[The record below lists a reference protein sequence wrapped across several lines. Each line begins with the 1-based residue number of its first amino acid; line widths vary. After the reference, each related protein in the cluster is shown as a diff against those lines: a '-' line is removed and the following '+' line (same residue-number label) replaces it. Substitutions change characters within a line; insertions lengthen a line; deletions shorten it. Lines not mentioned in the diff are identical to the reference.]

1 MNYVWE
7 FGAIARYQ
15 TLLYEGLAN
24 TLHLTILAYL
34 FGLPIGIV
42 LALGRLSRLRWLGVG
57 VGFVIDFFRCTPS
70 LVQLFWFFFALPRL
84 TGIRLSPFEASLI
97 CLTILSSA
105 FVAEIFRGGIV
116 SIERGQWEGARA
128 LGMSYRSIM
137 ARIILPQAVK
147 RMIPVFLERAIEL
160 LKTSTIAAAISYPD
174 LLFQANEISHRTY
187 RPLEVFTTVALIF
200 LIVVTIGSQLTRLL
214 ERRLARSGE
223 STVH

>member
-1 MNYVWE
+1 MNYIWE
-7 FGAIARYQ
+7 FSAIERYQ
-15 TLLYEGLAN
+15 HLLLEGLAN
-24 TLHLTILAYL
+24 TLQLTVLAYV
-34 FGLPIGIV
+34 FGLPIGIA
-42 LALGRLSRLRWLGVG
+42 LALGRLSRHRIVSVV

-70 LVQLFWFFFALPRL
+70 LVQLFWFFFALPRI

-105 FVAEIFRGGIV
+105 FVAEIFRGGIA

-128 LGMSYRSIM
+128 LGMSYRQMM
-137 ARIILPQAVK
+137 ARIILPQAIK

-200 LIVVTIGSQLTRLL
+200 LVVVTIGSQLTRML

-223 STVH
+223 STAH